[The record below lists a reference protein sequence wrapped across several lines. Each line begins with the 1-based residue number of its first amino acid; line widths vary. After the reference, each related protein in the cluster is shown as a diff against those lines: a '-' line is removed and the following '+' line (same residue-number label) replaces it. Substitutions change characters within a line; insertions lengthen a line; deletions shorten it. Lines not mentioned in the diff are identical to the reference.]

1 MKIKRVGTYITGFK
15 YYKYMPHKPYKHDK
29 PVKPDNTGKEGTA
42 DLGREITDEDTI
54 NKIKKFKI
62 PPSYD
67 NVVILNNKKIL
78 AYGYDSKGRKQVI
91 YNSKHIE
98 KQNEQKYDKIQRFD
112 KHFIKIK
119 KQVAKDLKSSDE
131 KNKIIAIIITLILSC
146 GFRIG
151 NIKYEKQNK
160 SYGITTLNYSH
171 IKLLNDNTVS
181 FDFIGKKGVRNQAI
195 CKNKYIYAYLS
206 AKLDILASPE
216 CPECPECPEYIFKY
230 NNRRITADDV
240 NNYLMCKLKV
250 NITTKDLRTWNANNL
265 FNKYLHKYRNEK
277 NPVKKALELTS
288 FELHNTSNVCKKSY
302 IDPKRLLKA
311 L

>member
-15 YYKYMPHKPYKHDK
+15 YYKYMPGKSG
-29 PVKPDNTGKEGTA
+29 KPDMGS
-42 DLGREITDEDTI
+42 EITDEDTI

-98 KQNEQKYDKIQRFD
+98 KQNELKYDKIQRFD
-112 KHFIKIK
+112 KHFLKIK
-119 KQVAKDLKSSDE
+119 KQIAKDLKSSDE

-206 AKLDILASPE
+206 AKLDILAYPE
-216 CPECPECPEYIFKY
+216 CPKCPECPEYIFKY

-240 NNYLMCKLKV
+240 NNYLMCNLKV

>member
-1 MKIKRVGTYITGFK
+1 MT
-15 YYKYMPHKPYKHDK
+15 
-29 PVKPDNTGKEGTA
+29 
-42 DLGREITDEDTI
+42 
-54 NKIKKFKI
+54 
-62 PPSYD
+62 
-67 NVVILNNKKIL
+67 
-78 AYGYDSKGRKQVI
+78 
-91 YNSKHIE
+91 NSKHIE

-181 FDFIGKKGVRNQAI
+181 FDFTGKKGVRNQAI

-206 AKLDILASPE
+206 AKLDILAS
-216 CPECPECPEYIFKY
+216 PECPECPEYIFKY

>member
-1 MKIKRVGTYITGFK
+1 M
-15 YYKYMPHKPYKHDK
+15 
-29 PVKPDNTGKEGTA
+29 
-42 DLGREITDEDTI
+42 
-54 NKIKKFKI
+54 
-62 PPSYD
+62 
-67 NVVILNNKKIL
+67 
-78 AYGYDSKGRKQVI
+78 I
-91 YNSKHIE
+91 YNSKHVE
-98 KQNEQKYDKIQRFD
+98 KQNEQKYEKIKKFD

-206 AKLDILASPE
+206 EKLNILTTTTTSTSE
-216 CPECPECPEYIFKY
+216 SPEYIFKY

-265 FNKYLHKYRNEK
+265 FNKYLYKYRNEK
-277 NPVKKALELTS
+277 NPIKKL
-288 FELHNTSNVCKKSY
+288 
-302 IDPKRLLKA
+302 
-311 L
+311 

>member
-15 YYKYMPHKPYKHDK
+15 YYKYMP
-29 PVKPDNTGKEGTA
+29 VKPDNTGNEGKV
-42 DLGREITDEDTI
+42 DMGREITDEDTI

-216 CPECPECPEYIFKY
+216 CPECPEYIFKY

>member
-216 CPECPECPEYIFKY
+216 CPECPEYIFKY

>member
-15 YYKYMPHKPYKHDK
+15 YYKYMPGKSG
-29 PVKPDNTGKEGTA
+29 KPDMGS
-42 DLGREITDEDTI
+42 EITDEDTI

-98 KQNEQKYDKIQRFD
+98 KQNELKYDKIQRFD
-112 KHFIKIK
+112 KHFLKIK

-216 CPECPECPEYIFKY
+216 CPECPEYIFKY

-302 IDPKRLLKA
+302 IDPKRLLKV

>member
-1 MKIKRVGTYITGFK
+1 M
-15 YYKYMPHKPYKHDK
+15 
-29 PVKPDNTGKEGTA
+29 
-42 DLGREITDEDTI
+42 
-54 NKIKKFKI
+54 
-62 PPSYD
+62 
-67 NVVILNNKKIL
+67 
-78 AYGYDSKGRKQVI
+78 I
-91 YNSKHIE
+91 YNSKHVE
-98 KQNEQKYDKIQRFD
+98 KQNEQKYEKIKKFD

-206 AKLDILASPE
+206 EKLNILTTTTTSTSE
-216 CPECPECPEYIFKY
+216 SPEYIFKY

-277 NPVKKALELTS
+277 NPIKKALELTS
-288 FELHNTSNVCKKSY
+288 FELHNTSTVCKKSY
-302 IDPKRLLKA
+302 IDPMRLLKA
-311 L
+311 I

>member
-15 YYKYMPHKPYKHDK
+15 YYKYMPGKSG
-29 PVKPDNTGKEGTA
+29 KPDMGS
-42 DLGREITDEDTI
+42 EITDEDTI

-112 KHFIKIK
+112 KHFLKIK

-206 AKLDILASPE
+206 AKLDILESPE
-216 CPECPECPEYIFKY
+216 YRECPEYIFKY

>member
-15 YYKYMPHKPYKHDK
+15 YYEYR
-29 PVKPDNTGKEGTA
+29 PVKPGKP
-42 DLGREITDEDTI
+42 DMGREITDEDTI

-112 KHFIKIK
+112 KHFLKIK

-216 CPECPECPEYIFKY
+216 YPEYPECRECPEYPEYIFKY

>member
-15 YYKYMPHKPYKHDK
+15 YYKYRPGKPG
-29 PVKPDNTGKEGTA
+29 KPDM
-42 DLGREITDEDTI
+42 GREITDEDTI

-98 KQNEQKYDKIQRFD
+98 KQNELKYDKIQRFD
-112 KHFIKIK
+112 KHFLKIK

-151 NIKYEKQNK
+151 NAKYEKQNK

-181 FDFIGKKGVRNQAI
+181 FDFTGKKGVRNQAI

-216 CPECPECPEYIFKY
+216 YRECPECPEYIFKY

>member
-15 YYKYMPHKPYKHDK
+15 YYKYRADK
-29 PVKPDNTGKEGTA
+29 GADKEGKT
-42 DLGREITDEDTI
+42 DVGIEITDDDII

-98 KQNEQKYDKIQRFD
+98 KQNEKKYDKIERYD
-112 KHFIKIK
+112 KLFIKIK

-131 KNKIIAIIITLILSC
+131 KIKIIAIIITLILSC

-151 NIKYEKQNK
+151 NLKYEKQNK

-171 IKLLNDNTVS
+171 IQILNNNTIS
-181 FDFIGKKGVRNQAI
+181 FDFVGKKGVHNHAI
-195 CKNKYIYAYLS
+195 CKNRYVYDYIS
-206 AKLDILASPE
+206 EKLDIPVTSS
-216 CPECPECPEYIFKY
+216 ECPEYIFKY

-240 NNYLMCKLKV
+240 NNYLMRKLKV

-265 FNKYLHKYRNEK
+265 FNIYLHKYRNDK

-288 FELHNTSNVCKKSY
+288 FKLHNTSTVCKKSY
-302 IDPKRLLKA
+302 IDPKRLLKS